1 MAEKIKITCRTNDYL
16 PINEIENFQ
25 DQLKTIDDSELE
37 KLKQSILKY
46 GFSFPLFIWQ
56 NKLLD
61 GHQRLTAVKNL
72 INNDD
77 IEIDGGK
84 LPVVFIDAEDE
95 KEAAEKLLLIN
106 SRYAKI
112 TQNGFESFVE
122 RYNVNLP
129 DFSGLLVIPE
139 IEINIPQID
148 FPDEDPEE
156 WIEKTDLVY
165 KVQIDCENEEQQIQ
179 LVQQLEEMGIQC
191 QPLIL

>member
-77 IEIDGGK
+77 VEIDGGK

-139 IEINIPQID
+139 IEINIPKID
-148 FPDEDPEE
+148 LPDEDPEE